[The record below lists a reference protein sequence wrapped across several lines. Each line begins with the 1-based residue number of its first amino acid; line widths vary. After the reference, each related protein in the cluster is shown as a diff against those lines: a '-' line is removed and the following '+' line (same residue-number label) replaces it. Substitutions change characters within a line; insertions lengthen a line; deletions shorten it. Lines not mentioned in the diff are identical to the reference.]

1 MMLNVR
7 LAPIFSVNM
16 ARPLHFAWD
25 PYDLTPT
32 LDSWT
37 LDSGVGASGGG
48 NLIIMRET
56 VQAHEQNSDRRHLG

>member
-7 LAPIFSVNM
+7 LAPIFTVNM

-37 LDSGVGASGGG
+37 LDSCVGALRGS

-56 VQAHEQNSDRRHLG
+56 V